1 MDWSD
6 KNYDDS
12 GWDVIFAP
20 SAWENEGFNGYD
32 GYFAN
37 FLAKCIDV
45 LLQGDVLE
53 EGVLEDS
60 LQLLVD
66 LETEFQSHP

>member
-1 MDWSD
+1 MRS
-6 KNYDDS
+6 S
-12 GWDVIFAP
+12 RIVI
-20 SAWENEGFNGYD
+20 D
-32 GYFAN
+32 GYFAD
-37 FLAKCIDV
+37 FLAKRIDV

-66 LETEFQSHP
+66 LETELQSHP

>member
-1 MDWSD
+1 MRS
-6 KNYDDS
+6 S
-12 GWDVIFAP
+12 RIVV
-20 SAWENEGFNGYD
+20 D